1 MDDGDRY
8 DHLEEVTNH
17 VIGTLRYSDYSLLPE
32 QATLRRSE
40 STLLDKL
47 PAEGYGIKKT
57 TEHLL
62 KDIVPGL
69 NGNSLQYNYYGFVT
83 GGVTPAARLG
93 ESIVSLYDQ
102 NVAVHL
108 PDQSLATTLEDR
120 ALKMLLDLFRLDQ
133 SQWSGQFT
141 TGATASNIVG
151 LALGRE
157 HVINQ
162 AIKKVTGDQNDK
174 NTVGASGLLRACRL
188 AGIED
193 ILVVTTRPHSSL
205 GKAASVIGLGRDSV
219 IDVGDANNG
228 LSFDFQ
234 QLELLM
240 LEKCSNNA
248 FIVAVSCSEVN
259 TGLFATDGLENM
271 QDLRTLCDRYG
282 AWLHVDGGE
291 IVFGYLQ
298 HHFKLICVQRLASL
312 QGSWRGNLVM
322 R

>member
-1 MDDGDRY
+1 MEPARGIDDRY
-8 DHLEEVTNH
+8 KTLEQVTKHAIQTLNRLDSSDPLLPDQE
-17 VIGTLRYSDYSLLPE
+17 TLRK
-32 QATLRRSE
+32 SE

-47 PAEGYGIKKT
+47 PAEGYGINRVAD
-57 TEHLL
+57 HLL
-62 KDIVPGL
+62 DDIVPGL
-69 NGNSLQYNYYGFVT
+69 NGNSLHSRYYGFVT

-102 NVAVHL
+102 NAAVHL
-108 PDQSLATTLEDR
+108 PDQSLATTIEDK
-120 ALKMLLDLFRLDQ
+120 ALRMLLDLFRLDQ

-151 LALGRE
+151 LALSRE
-157 HVINQ
+157 CIINR
-162 AIKKVTGDQNDK
+162 AIEKATGASSMK
-174 NTVGASGLLRACRL
+174 NTVGEVGLLRACRS

-193 ILVVTTRPHSSL
+193 VLVITTRPHSSL
-205 GKAASVIGLGRDSV
+205 GKAASVLGLGRDSIV
-219 IDVGDANNG
+219 DIGDANSG

-240 LEKCSNNA
+240 LESYHKSA

-259 TGLFATDGLENM
+259 TGLFATDGLETM

-291 IVFGYLQ
+291 
-298 HHFKLICVQRLASL
+298 
-312 QGSWRGNLVM
+312 NLVFSLISH
-322 R
+322 